1 MDVVRKAE
9 QVHHLSVMHNNC
21 IDLNVAECIV
31 RETPK
36 KKKKCVTKKKTVAAV
51 ARPIRRDSVCIAQH
65 YRNMTAMPTVRRL
78 VGDVT
83 HFYSE
88 PRVRHTGRSAAIASY
103 TQCHTPRNFFL

>member
-36 KKKKCVTKKKTVAAV
+36 KKKNA
-51 ARPIRRDSVCIAQH
+51 
-65 YRNMTAMPTVRRL
+65 
-78 VGDVT
+78 
-83 HFYSE
+83 
-88 PRVRHTGRSAAIASY
+88 
-103 TQCHTPRNFFL
+103 